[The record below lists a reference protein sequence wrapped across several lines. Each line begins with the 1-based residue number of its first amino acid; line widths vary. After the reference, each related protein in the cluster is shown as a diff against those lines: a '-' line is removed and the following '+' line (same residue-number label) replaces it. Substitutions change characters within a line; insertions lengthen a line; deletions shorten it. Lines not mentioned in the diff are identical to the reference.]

1 MLEDVTSIIADCD
14 AILERVRAMVHQVE
28 QVTSETGIWRDSEQM
43 QRVGGKWKLDDV
55 CCLLIHTISPAVADL
70 TTQQETIRTG
80 PSEEDKWYIVTTGKY
95 DRIVG
100 KPEIYAFHRKH

>member
-1 MLEDVTSIIADCD
+1 
-14 AILERVRAMVHQVE
+14 
-28 QVTSETGIWRDSEQM
+28 M

-80 PSEEDKWYIVTTGKY
+80 PNEEDKWYIVTTGKY

-100 KPEIYAFHRKH
+100 KPKIYAFHRKN